1 MKRIAVINQA
11 LREVYIED
19 ISDTELEK
27 YDGDLEAYIADS
39 YYESSSCVW
48 GEVFSVCYIPEDSDD
63 VIEIDLKEL
72 I

>member
-48 GEVFSVCYIPEDSDD
+48 GEVFSACYIPEDSSD